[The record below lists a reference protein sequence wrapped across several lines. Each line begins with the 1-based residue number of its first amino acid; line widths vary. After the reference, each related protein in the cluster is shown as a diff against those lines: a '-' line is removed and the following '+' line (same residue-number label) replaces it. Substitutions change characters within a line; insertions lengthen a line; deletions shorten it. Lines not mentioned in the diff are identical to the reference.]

1 MDRFSLINVSKRYN
15 QKFLFK
21 DLNLTSQ
28 KGEFLSIVGPSGC
41 GKSTLL
47 KCLAQIESLSSG
59 QIQLSDPCRVSYVFQ
74 DPALLPWLNVT
85 ENIKISILGS
95 SNLKTQDKK
104 IQETLSLVK
113 LTPYAKSFP
122 HQLSGGMKMRVSI
135 ARALLN
141 TPDLLLMDEPF
152 AALDETIRFEL
163 QEELLEIWENS
174 KNSSKDKQRMNIVFV
189 THSQS
194 EAVFLSQRVLK
205 FISSENNPDKSTQF
219 EFLNVSLPNN
229 RHRSLRKTK
238 DFLDTIDQLADLG
251 SS

>member
-1 MDRFSLINVSKRYN
+1 MDRFSLANASKKYN

-21 DLNLTSQ
+21 ELNLTSR
-28 KGEFLSIVGPSGC
+28 KGEFLSVVGPSGC

-47 KCLAQIESLSSG
+47 KCLARIENLSSG
-59 QIQLSDPCRVSYVFQ
+59 QIQLSIPCRVSYVFQ

-85 ENIKISILGS
+85 ENIKISLLGDS
-95 SNLKTQDKK
+95 TLKTQDDK
-104 IQETLSLVK
+104 IQEILKLVK
-113 LTPYAKSFP
+113 LTSYAQSFP

-141 TPDLLLMDEPF
+141 SPDLLLMDEPF

-163 QEELLEIWENS
+163 QEELLEIWES
-174 KNSSKDKQRMNIVFV
+174 SQNSSKDKQKMNIVFV

-205 FISSENNPDKSTQF
+205 FIHTESNQDNQTQLG
-219 EFLNVSLPNN
+219 FLDISLPAH
-229 RHRSLRKTK
+229 RQRSLRKNK
-238 DFLDTIDQLADLG
+238 DFMDAVDQLANLG
-251 SS
+251 SG